1 MLKTP
6 LNNYLIIY
14 NVAWQDPEGVTDLI
28 ISEHYY
34 KNVVLTD
41 VHSKK
46 ILRILKGKKHPKI
59 KLQY

>member
-1 MLKTP
+1 MMELLSNKSS
-6 LNNYLIIY
+6 I
-14 NVAWQDPEGVTDLI
+14 NVAWQDPEAVTDLK

-46 ILRILKGKKHPKI
+46 ILRIHKGKKHPKI
-59 KLQY
+59 KLQC